1 MPLTAK
7 GQEIL
12 SNMIREY
19 GERKGQEV
27 FYASRNAGTIA
38 GVDSD
43 FVESEHP
50 RNSDGE
56 FTSGAGSSKGKS
68 TKLTSTEK
76 QWLDTY
82 SGDDFLRVN
91 SALRRGEDPGGSM
104 VKNLD
109 SAIAKSQ
116 LPKGTIVY
124 RGMTRESAKKLFPD
138 GNISKGMTVSDPGYA
153 STSKSKSIAES
164 WGLGGVLLKI
174 EAGEDVPGID
184 MTGHARNKH
193 EEEVLLPRNAKMRV
207 EGVIAPKKATD
218 PVIVRVSYGDE
229 GQRMD
234 SMELGPAPPTLSEI
248 PVTQRAAGILFVS
261 PDGQVLLM
269 RRTGHDCPGCWGLP
283 GGGIEQ
289 GETAE
294 EAARR
299 EVLEETG
306 LEYEG
311 ALTLWTRRV
320 LNGVDFTTFVA
331 KPEKPFA
338 PALNDEHDGSMW
350 VDRSFAIAASVLL
363 HPGIPIALLRF
374 DMDELG
380 IAKAI
385 QAGELT
391 SPQRYGN
398 LMLVAL
404 RITGTGAAYRSAHEE
419 FVWRDPALYLNPE
432 FLQRCQGLPVI
443 LVHPEKNILDTEEFR
458 KRIIGTVMLPYIQG
472 DEVWG
477 IAKIL
482 DMDAAQLLE
491 EEKMSTSPGVLTG
504 GVKKQF
510 GGSTLLIEG
519 KPELFDHLAVVERG
533 VWDKGGAPSGVDSI
547 DVESAPADA
556 KLDAALGLLR
566 GSAIEIAC
574 QRIARA

>member
-7 GQEIL
+7 GHEIL
-12 SNMIREY
+12 ANMIKEY
-19 GERKGQEV
+19 GEQKGSEV

-50 RNSDGE
+50 RNTDGE
-56 FTSGAGSSKGKS
+56 FTSGAGSKGKS

-76 QWLDTY
+76 QWLDMY

-116 LPKGTIVY
+116 LPKGTTVY

-138 GNISKGMTVSDPGYA
+138 GNIYKGMTVSDPGYA

-164 WGLGGVLLKI
+164 WGVGGVLLKI
-174 EAGEDVPGID
+174 EAGEDAPGID
-184 MTGHARNKH
+184 MTGHARNKQ
-193 EEEVLLPRNAKMRV
+193 EDEVLLPRNAKMRV

-234 SMELGPAPPTLSEI
+234 SIELGTAPPTVSEM
-248 PVTQRAAGILFVS
+248 PATQRAAGILFVT
-261 PDGQVLLM
+261 PDGKVLLM
-269 RRTGHDCPGCWGLP
+269 RRTAHDCPGCWALP
-283 GGGIEQ
+283 GGGIE
-289 GETAE
+289 EDENAE

-299 EVLEETG
+299 EVLEETEFKYDG
-306 LEYEG
+306 P
-311 ALTLWTRRV
+311 LTLWTRRV
-320 LNGVDFTTFVA
+320 LNGVDFTTFAA
-331 KPEKPFA
+331 KLEQEFT
-338 PALNDEHDGSMW
+338 PALNDEHDGAMW
-350 VDRSFAIAASVLL
+350 VDRSFALAAGSQL
-363 HPGIPIALLRF
+363 HPGVPIALLRF

-419 FVWRDPALYLNPE
+419 FVWRDPGLYLNPE

-443 LVHPEKNILDTEEFR
+443 LVHPKKNILDTEEFR

-504 GVKKQF
+504 GIKQQF
-510 GGSTLLIEG
+510 CGSTLLIEG

-533 VWDKGGAPSGVDSI
+533 VWDKGGEPSGVESI
-547 DVESAPADA
+547 DVESSPADV